1 MSQDQ
6 KPKPVR
12 AVTMAGSGAPADGSE
27 GGAVATDDVGD
38 DAAEQGAAD
47 HAPRRASTF
56 PLIPALLFLI
66 GCALGGAALT
76 ALPHQMPELAASLYG
91 NRP

>member
-1 MSQDQ
+1 MSRDQ
-6 KPKPVR
+6 RPKPVR
-12 AVTMAGSGAPADGSE
+12 AVTVAGSGAPADGGE
-27 GGAVATDDVGD
+27 GGAIAAEDLGDAT
-38 DAAEQGAAD
+38 AEQGAAD
-47 HAPRRASTF
+47 HAPGRTGAV

>member
-1 MSQDQ
+1 MSRDQ

-12 AVTMAGSGAPADGSE
+12 AVTVAGSGAPADE
-27 GGAVATDDVGD
+27 GEVGAIEAADLGD
-38 DAAEQGAAD
+38 AEQGAAD
-47 HAPRRASTF
+47 HASGRASAF

-91 NRP
+91 NRL